1 MRDRKRLNPMALT
14 RGMRERLS
22 TSVGLLE
29 QFDPLGVVDM
39 NLPYPHLYGDVTY
52 TNLGITGSARV
63 GVLSDA
69 NTIRYAD
76 QNSLGIRREYTYQ
89 KTLSGLSI
97 DTALLKNVLRDT
109 ENFSATYWTATSC
122 SISKNAV
129 GPDGVANSAI
139 SVTASGSPAT
149 LVQSRGAIG
158 AGNKR
163 FSVWLRRQS
172 GTGTVEIA
180 CNTGSYTTVTVT
192 SEWKRFEA
200 FTTGVVVAGIRI
212 TGSSPFQ
219 VIEVF
224 APTVSPGVSYYGN
237 APEIIHSTG
246 SDITF
251 SGEGIYIGNNLTRG
265 AASGTFVIEVCT
277 TRQAEPDRTWSPFIA
292 CEAYCSQN
300 DSSASL
306 SITFEPGQNTM
317 SANVS
322 DGVDTDFYSVIDST
336 APSVVRGAGTW
347 GTKGFYFSF
356 NGGGVQVL
364 NSLDLSALASEGIF
378 LSASGVALRYAAFYD
393 FDVEAQSLSALSAIK
408 P

>member
-22 TSVGLLE
+22 TSAGRLE

-39 NLPYPHLYGDVTY
+39 NLPYPHFYGDVSY
-52 TNLGITGSARV
+52 TNYGATGSAKV
-63 GVLSDA
+63 GILSES
-69 NTIRYAD
+69 NTIRYLGD
-76 QNSLGIRREYTYQ
+76 NPLGIRRDYTYAG
-89 KTLSGLSI
+89 TISGLSI
-97 DTALLKNVLRDT
+97 DTLTLKNVLRDT

-129 GPDGVANSAI
+129 GPDGVANSAV

-149 LVQSRGAIG
+149 LVQSRGAVG

-200 FTTGVVVAGIRI
+200 FTTIQVVAGIRI

-224 APTVSPGVSYYGN
+224 APTASVAQSYYGN

-251 SGEGIYIGNNLTRG
+251 SGNSLNIGSLSTIG
-265 AASGTFVIEVCT
+265 SASGTFVFEACT
-277 TRQAEPDRTWSPFIA
+277 TRQATSDRTWSPFII
-292 CEAYCSQN
+292 CEAYSALN
-300 DSSASL
+300 DAFVNLAAS
-306 SITFEPGQNTM
+306 FEPGNTTM
-317 SANVS
+317 AANIS
-322 DGVDTDFYSVIDST
+322 DGIEGDLSTSIDTNRPAII
-336 APSVVRGAGTW
+336 RGAGFW
-347 GTKGFYFSF
+347 NSNGLYYSF
-356 NGGGVQVL
+356 NGGVAQFL
-364 NSLDLSALASEGIF
+364 SLDLSSLASAGIYF
-378 LSASGVALRYAAFYD
+378 LGSGTAIRYAAFYD
-393 FDVEAQSLSALSAIK
+393 FAVDVQTLPLLSAIK